1 VILNVIDQHMSLSDA
16 MFAPRMHDQA
26 WPDVLTYERGGLS
39 EAATDSLTAMG
50 HKLRAINALT
60 NVNAVMR
67 GPDGRWI
74 GVYEPRA
81 SGGAAGY

>member
-1 VILNVIDQHMSLSDA
+1 VIDQHMSLPDA

-39 EAATDSLTAMG
+39 QSAMDSLTAMG
-50 HKLRAINALT
+50 HKLRPTSALT
-60 NVNAVMR
+60 NVNALMR

-74 GVYEPRA
+74 GVYEPRS
-81 SGGAAGY
+81 SGGAVGY